1 MRHLSLIL
9 VFTFFFSALFADEI
23 SPNQARDLAAN
34 FYRIQNGLPS
44 SQITL
49 IEEQTYQGRAVIYT
63 FQINQNDGYIIVSG
77 DDQAYPILGYALKGQ
92 YVVENQAP
100 QFSSWIEKY
109 YNEIVSII
117 NADVEPTSEIISA
130 WEKFTNEETQN
141 HALRSSVGPLV
152 NLGWDQ
158 SPNYNADCPFDPQ
171 YNDRTVTG
179 CVATAM
185 AMIMKFWEY
194 PAQGSGFHSFNSQN
208 YGTLSANFGNT
219 SYDWSA
225 MPAQLT
231 SANAELAK
239 LMYQCGVSVEM
250 SYGVGQTGGSAAYVV
265 NAASPILHCSEYAY
279 KTYFGYDASSV
290 SGILRQNYSDQQWV
304 NLMKTE
310 LDEGRPMQYAGIGSG
325 GGHTWVCDGYDNND
339 MFHMNWGWSN
349 QNDGYFFLN
358 SLNPSN
364 LGTGGGSGGFN
375 STQQVIVGIKPPGG
389 NNPPAPASLSV
400 SSFIS
405 VLPGSIIDFASPFD
419 VYAEVSN
426 TGSSNLTADF
436 AAVLLNAEGYV
447 IDFIQTFPNE
457 TVNANSTAAATF
469 STAGLLATPGDYYVA
484 VIYKQ
489 GSGNWQIVQP
499 GNGISNPVPVTIA
512 GPYNTIQLFSNMTLS
527 PSQFVAG
534 EAASVNVNLIND
546 GFFDWYGT
554 YYAALFDL
562 EGEYVTTIG
571 ELNENQGLPP
581 GFAYLDPFLT
591 FSTSNLDVEPG
602 TYILAMLGEEQGVG
616 EAYLLG
622 GSTFTNPI
630 TITVTGPSISPDS
643 YEPNE
648 SVGTA
653 FNLATNFSGND
664 LTITTN
670 SANLHIGTDIDY
682 YKISLPAGY
691 SYMITPRL
699 HDSYNS
705 GNGNTY
711 TVDGVFTF
719 DSGSGLS
726 PAIDDIAPEP
736 ITLGNGGEVIF
747 KVSPYFSGNTGT
759 YQLQINISRSALS
772 VGEALDETDLAIY
785 PNPTSNQLNIL
796 GLKQAKTETISIV
809 NSIGQIVFESNN
821 EFANLNQFDVSS
833 LKSGIYYLRVLSKD
847 KVITKSFIK
856 Q

>member
-546 GFFDWYGT
+546 GFLDWYGT

-653 FNLATNFSGND
+653 FNLATNFSEND

-785 PNPTSNQLNIL
+785 PNPTSNQLNIQ

-809 NSIGQIVFESNN
+809 NSIGQVVFESNKG
-821 EFANLNQFDVSS
+821 FANLNQFDVSS
-833 LKSGIYYLRVLSKD
+833 LKSGIYYLRALSKER
-847 KVITKSFIK
+847 VITKSFIK